1 MTNGIIE
8 IENGFAVK
16 DFETGRIS
24 FELGTLSFP
33 SYDDAVE
40 SCFGRYYPRSY
51 RRYLRQAG
59 TLDTT
64 PDADTWENMIYA
76 NDPNG
81 IWDGEQKI
89 SQRYIHGPWGGNS
102 KRDCLCGC
110 IGCDIY
116 KSCKNGSTQP
126 GSMRTRFI
134 FCRRCF

>member
-81 IWDGEQKI
+81 IWDGEQKKY
-89 SQRYIHGPWGGNS
+89 RNV
-102 KRDCLCGC
+102 
-110 IGCDIY
+110 
-116 KSCKNGSTQP
+116 T
-126 GSMRTRFI
+126 SMNRGAATAKEIAYVDALDATYTSLVKMAARS
-134 FCRRCF
+134 RVR

>member
-24 FELGTLSFP
+24 FELGNLSFP

-81 IWDGEQKI
+81 IWDGEQKKY
-89 SQRYIHGPWGGNS
+89 RNV
-102 KRDCLCGC
+102 
-110 IGCDIY
+110 
-116 KSCKNGSTQP
+116 T
-126 GSMRTRFI
+126 SMDRGAATAKEIAYVDALDATYTSLVKMAARS
-134 FCRRCF
+134 RVR

>member
-8 IENGFAVK
+8 IEKGFAVK
-16 DFETGRIS
+16 DFETGQIS
-24 FELGTLSFP
+24 FELGNLSFS

-81 IWDGEQKI
+81 IWDGEQKKY
-89 SQRYIHGPWGGNS
+89 RNV
-102 KRDCLCGC
+102 
-110 IGCDIY
+110 
-116 KSCKNGSTQP
+116 T
-126 GSMRTRFI
+126 SMDRGAATPKEIAYVDALDATYTSLVKMAAHSRV
-134 FCRRCF
+134 R

>member
-81 IWDGEQKI
+81 IWDGEQKKY
-89 SQRYIHGPWGGNS
+89 RNV
-102 KRDCLCGC
+102 
-110 IGCDIY
+110 
-116 KSCKNGSTQP
+116 T
-126 GSMRTRFI
+126 SMDRGAATAKEIAYVDALDATYTSLVKMAARS
-134 FCRRCF
+134 RVR

>member
-1 MTNGIIE
+1 MTNGTIE

-81 IWDGEQKI
+81 IWDGEQKKY
-89 SQRYIHGPWGGNS
+89 RNV
-102 KRDCLCGC
+102 
-110 IGCDIY
+110 
-116 KSCKNGSTQP
+116 T
-126 GSMRTRFI
+126 SMDRGAATAKEIAYVDALDATYTSLVKMAARS
-134 FCRRCF
+134 RVR

>member
-24 FELGTLSFP
+24 FELGNLSFP

-81 IWDGEQKI
+81 IWDGEQKKY
-89 SQRYIHGPWGGNS
+89 RNV
-102 KRDCLCGC
+102 
-110 IGCDIY
+110 
-116 KSCKNGSTQP
+116 T
-126 GSMRTRFI
+126 SMNRGAATAKEIAYVDALDATYTSLVKMAARS
-134 FCRRCF
+134 RVR